1 MISRYTEAKLSKI
14 AYEALL
20 SDIKEDTVDFQ
31 ANFDGNEMEP
41 LVLPAR
47 VPMLLLNG
55 ASGIAV
61 GMATNIPPHNLGELC
76 DAVVALVQNPEIS
89 DEALFKIIPAPDFPT
104 GGQIMGLAGAEELYK
119 TGILL
124 LTFILF
130 DFFSPFIYLLIL
142 LIYLCIHLFMYSF
155 IYLSH

>member
-1 MISRYTEAKLSKI
+1 
-14 AYEALL
+14 
-20 SDIKEDTVDFQ
+20 
-31 ANFDGNEMEP
+31 MEP

-124 LTFILF
+124 LTFILRLI
-130 DFFSPFIYLLIL
+130 FFL
-142 LIYLCIHLFMYSF
+142 HSF
-155 IYLSH
+155 IYLSY

>member
-1 MISRYTEAKLSKI
+1 
-14 AYEALL
+14 
-20 SDIKEDTVDFQ
+20 
-31 ANFDGNEMEP
+31 MEP

-119 TGILL
+119 TGLFVRIFLL
-124 LTFILF
+124 L
-130 DFFSPFIYLLIL
+130 FFAIYLSIYLFIYLF
-142 LIYLCIHLFMYSF
+142 IYFIHLCIY
-155 IYLSH
+155 

>member
-47 VPMLLLNG
+47 VQMLLLNG

-124 LTFILF
+124 LTFILRLI
-130 DFFSPFIYLLIL
+130 FFL
-142 LIYLCIHLFMYSF
+142 HSF
-155 IYLSH
+155 IYLSY